1 MTADLS
7 DSLGELRDQL
17 RLSRADFRLTCD
29 GFVLRD
35 DHRSLLQ
42 LEIDSSSRLDRLGL
56 FIDRCSRLDI
66 IDLSAI
72 VDIRDLVD
80 CVSHLVRARGAVWR
94 CFERLAC
101 GSPAQKIEK
110 HLV

>member
-42 LEIDSSSRLDRLGL
+42 LEIDSSSRPDRLGL

-66 IDLSAI
+66 
-72 VDIRDLVD
+72 VDVHALVD
-80 CVSHLVRARGAVWR
+80 CVCHLVRARVAVWR
-94 CFERLAC
+94 CFE
-101 GSPAQKIEK
+101 
-110 HLV
+110 VF

>member
-42 LEIDSSSRLDRLGL
+42 LEIDSSSLLDRLGL
-56 FIDRCSRLDI
+56 FIDRCSL
-66 IDLSAI
+66 LAI
-72 VDIRDLVD
+72 GDVSDVVD
-80 CVSHLVRARGAVWR
+80 CVCHLVRAGGGVLR
-94 CFERLAC
+94 CFEVCRAVGLRELCA
-101 GSPAQKIEK
+101 KN
-110 HLV
+110 

>member
-42 LEIDSSSRLDRLGL
+42 LEIDSSSRPDRLGL
-56 FIDRCSRLDI
+56 FIDRCGRLDI
-66 IDLSAI
+66 
-72 VDIRDLVD
+72 VDISAVVD
-80 CVSHLVRARGAVWR
+80 CVCHLVRARVAVWR
-94 CFERLAC
+94 CLEVLAC
-101 GSPAQKIEK
+101 GSSVQKFEK